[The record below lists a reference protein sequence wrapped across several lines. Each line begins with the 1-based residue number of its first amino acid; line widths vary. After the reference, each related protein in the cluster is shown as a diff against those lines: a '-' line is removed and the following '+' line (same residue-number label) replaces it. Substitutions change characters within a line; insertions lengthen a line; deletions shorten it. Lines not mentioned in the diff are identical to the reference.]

1 MSEFRGFI
9 QKIAVKTGKGKKPP
23 YKPYTLYSIKLAD
36 EKGVE
41 FEQWFG
47 VGFAAPNAKEGDYV
61 ELDAEQ
67 NLAGYW
73 DVKGLRPLKNAPAKV
88 ATSNTAS
95 SSESV
100 SGPAISTQSSIH
112 YQSARNSAIEVIKLL
127 VETKSLPVS
136 AAQTKA
142 GEAKRYEEIMAL
154 IDKLTVRFY
163 VDTETQRILETVT
176 DEGADD
182 EEEVIAPGEGSDGDE
197 KDE

>member
-47 VGFAAPNAKEGDYV
+47 VGFAAPDAKEGDYV

-67 NLAGYW
+67 NVAGYW
-73 DVKGLRPLKNAPAKV
+73 DVKGLRPLKNAPAKNV
-88 ATSNTAS
+88 PTNSSAATSGST
-95 SSESV
+95 
-100 SGPAISTQSSIH
+100 ISTQTSIH
-112 YQSARNSAIEVIKLL
+112 YQGARNASIEVIKLL

-154 IDKLTVRFY
+154 IDKLTVRFF
-163 VDTETQRILETVT
+163 VDAETHRILETVT

-182 EEEVIAPGEGSDGDE
+182 EEVIAPGESDDEADE
-197 KDE
+197 KA